1 MKFGNLPKFFAK
13 IWLLSLRDQKRSKN
27 YYSLQKSL
35 KTFRCTRRLQFWE
48 IWQNIHAKSS
58 IISLNDQKP
67 WAKFLHS
74 KETSQK
80 CSSEHFEWN
89 FDNHASIFCLIV
101 QTFLLEVRRSFKKQF
116 FNKFFPP
123 TFFCISILFLWHPD
137 YFLSVDKK
145 SCSNSKTDEQTNFFL
160 KKYFFSE
167 NASGRADCSC
177 DNLGKKFSFRLSVF
191 WIRVRKKCE
200 RLYIF
205 QNMFFPK
212 NFRGNIDCGFRNS
225 SESFRWK

>member
-1 MKFGNLPKFFAK
+1 MKVPKEMIIEKITLIIFLKVLLRTREMQFGNLPKFFAK

-89 FDNHASIFCLIV
+89 FDNHASTFCLIV
-101 QTFLLEVRRSFKKQF
+101 QTFLLEIRKWFKKTIFPQF
-116 FNKFFPP
+116 F
-123 TFFCISILFLWHPD
+123 SA
-137 YFLSVDKK
+137 
-145 SCSNSKTDEQTNFFL
+145 NFFL
-160 KKYFFSE
+160 Y
-167 NASGRADCSC
+167 
-177 DNLGKKFSFRLSVF
+177 
-191 WIRVRKKCE
+191 
-200 RLYIF
+200 
-205 QNMFFPK
+205 
-212 NFRGNIDCGFRNS
+212 
-225 SESFRWK
+225 